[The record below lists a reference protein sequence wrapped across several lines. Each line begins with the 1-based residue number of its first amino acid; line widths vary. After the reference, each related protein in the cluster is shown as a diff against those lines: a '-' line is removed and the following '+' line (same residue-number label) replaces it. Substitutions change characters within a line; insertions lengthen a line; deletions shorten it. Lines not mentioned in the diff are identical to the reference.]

1 MKAIPTWAALVL
13 ALIVGSMMAIQSRVN
28 GELANRLDDPFVGTA
43 LVFILAVLLIL
54 IALVAWRPGREGI
67 ARLAQARR
75 SHTIPWWMLGG
86 GLVGGMYVLSQSLV
100 VTTLGVALFS
110 VASVGGQTLGGAI
123 MDRTRIV
130 PGGPFVLTPARAI
143 GAGLAI
149 LAVVVSQ
156 SASLNMDVPLWMLFL
171 PIAVGLAQGWQQAV
185 NARVRMEA
193 RSSFTTTLLNATTGL
208 LLLVPAATIKL
219 LTVGMPAEFPRE
231 WWLYTGGLL
240 GAVFIGIAPIVVHA
254 TGALMFTL
262 IAITGQLGTAL
273 LLDLLR
279 ADAQPLPVT
288 TIASVVLA
296 FLAVV
301 VGSLRKRPPRL
312 HR

>member
-1 MKAIPTWAALVL
+1 MKTVPTWAALVL
-13 ALIVGSMMAIQSRVN
+13 ALIVGAMMAIQSRVN

-43 LVFILAVLLIL
+43 LVFILAVLLM
-54 IALVAWRPGREGI
+54 LVALLVWKPGREGF
-67 ARLAQARR
+67 ARLARARR
-75 SHTIPWWMLGG
+75 SQVIPWWMLGG

-110 VASVGGQTLGGAI
+110 VASVGGQTVGGAI

-130 PGGPFVLTPARAI
+130 PGGPFVLTPTRAI
-143 GAGLAI
+143 GAGLAV

-156 SASLNMDVPLWMLFL
+156 SASLQMDVPLWMLLL

-208 LLLVPAATIKL
+208 LLLVPAATIRV
-219 LTVGMPAEFPRE
+219 LTAGVPAEFPRE

-279 ADAQPLPVT
+279 ADATPIPAT
-288 TIASVVLA
+288 TIVGVVLA

-312 HR
+312 R